1 MNDVALENQIR
12 PGRSKNKAFTRRQF
26 RKNLLAARAVLEE
39 QVKSEKAGRK
49 WLTSLD
55 RPYAD

>member
-1 MNDVALENQIR
+1 MRDVTLENQIG

-26 RKNLLAARAVLEE
+26 RKKLLAERAVREE
-39 QVKSEKAGRK
+39 QAKADKAGRK
-49 WLTSLD
+49 WVVGLD